1 MKIIR
6 LLFTSILAMVILQGC
21 GNAKDNQNAN
31 NLNTDNVKN
40 DVRNDVRDTK
50 EDVVED
56 CDCDKDDDESL
67 EKIDIKGKKIPFSY
81 EKFDLDVEYP
91 NQQSYE
97 VEFKKYT
104 NTAKVEIEDE
114 IHNKKIYGEQAFN
127 DLKPILEKVNINE
140 STTNDEV
147 IKQVLKEFNLKTDY
161 KHFKLKVRYKDG
173 TEKKY
178 TK

>member
-1 MKIIR
+1 MKIMR
-6 LLFTSILAMVILQGC
+6 LLFASILALVILQGC
-21 GNAKDNQNAN
+21 GNAKDNHNAN

-56 CDCDKDDDESL
+56 CNCDKDDDESL
-67 EKIDIKGKKIPFSY
+67 EKINIKGKKIPFGY

-91 NQQSYE
+91 NKQSYE

-114 IHNKKIYGEQAFN
+114 IHNKKVLGEHAYN
-127 DLKPILEKVNINE
+127 DLKPILEKLTITK
-140 STTNDEV
+140 STTNDDV
-147 IKQVLKEFNLKTDY
+147 INQVLKEFNLKTDY
-161 KHFKLKVRYKDG
+161 KHFKLKVRYDDG

>member
-1 MKIIR
+1 MKMLR
-6 LLFTSILAMVILQGC
+6 LIFTSLIALAILQGC
-21 GNAKDNQNAN
+21 GTSKKDQNTN
-31 NLNTDNVKN
+31 NLNTES
-40 DVRNDVRDTK
+40 VRNDVRNTK

-56 CDCDKDDDESL
+56 RDCDCDNDDQDDAL
-67 EKIDIKGKKIPFSY
+67 EKVNIKGKKIPFSY

-91 NQQSYE
+91 NHQSYE

-104 NTAKVEIEDE
+104 DTAKVEIEDE
-114 IHNKKIYGEQAFN
+114 INNKKVLGEQAYN
-127 DLKPILEKVNINE
+127 DLSPILERLTIHK

-147 IKQVLKEFNLKTDY
+147 IKQVIKAFNLKTDY
-161 KHFKLKVRYKDG
+161 KHFKLKVRYNDG